1 MTQPQPATRAI
12 RWTVLALS
20 ALAGLAAGLFAA
32 GPGGLVFVAALL
44 GAVAVVAAWVAL
56 PAPLPRRRRRRRAT
70 VRMTDADFSSYRDIR
85 GRVSWGAVGRRHFD
99 TATRPLLYRLF
110 AALAADRHRLDVA
123 ADPAAARRLL
133 DPWMWE
139 LLDPGRPVTTDSDA
153 PGVDAATLARIVD
166 RLEEL

>member
-1 MTQPQPATRAI
+1 MRPTRWIAP
-12 RWTVLALS
+12 
-20 ALAGLAAGLFAA
+20 ALAGLTALAAGMFAA
-32 GPGGLVFVAALL
+32 GPAGLVFVATLL
-44 GAVAVVAAWVAL
+44 GAVAVVAAWVTQ
-56 PAPLPRRRRRRRAT
+56 PAPLPRRRRRRRAR
-70 VRMTDADFSSYRDIR
+70 VRVTDADFPSYRDIR

-110 AALAADRHRLDVA
+110 AALAADRHRVDVA
-123 ADPAAARRLL
+123 SDPAAARRLL

-153 PGVDAATLARIVD
+153 PGVDAATLTRIVD